1 MNTLTIYTPDYDS
14 KENIVNNGMSGKAFL
29 DMDNRIGTPFPDM
42 DKALEY
48 IVENNITIDRIEFN
62 YLSEDTQMFKKF
74 NVSRE

>member
-48 IVENNITIDRIEFN
+48 IVENNILIDQIEFN

>member
-1 MNTLTIYTPDYDS
+1 
-14 KENIVNNGMSGKAFL
+14 
-29 DMDNRIGTPFPDM
+29 M

-48 IVENNITIDRIEFN
+48 IVENNILIDQIEFN

>member
-14 KENIVNNGMSGKAFL
+14 KENIVNNGLSGKAFL

-48 IVENNITIDRIEFN
+48 IVENNIVIDQIEFD

-74 NVSRE
+74 SVS

>member
-48 IVENNITIDRIEFN
+48 IVENNITIDQIEFN

-74 NVSRE
+74 YVS

>member
-14 KENIVNNGMSGKAFL
+14 KENIVNNGLSGKAFL
-29 DMDNRIGTPFPDM
+29 DMDNKIGTPFPDM

-48 IVENNITIDRIEFN
+48 IVENNIAIDQIEFN

-74 NVSRE
+74 SVS